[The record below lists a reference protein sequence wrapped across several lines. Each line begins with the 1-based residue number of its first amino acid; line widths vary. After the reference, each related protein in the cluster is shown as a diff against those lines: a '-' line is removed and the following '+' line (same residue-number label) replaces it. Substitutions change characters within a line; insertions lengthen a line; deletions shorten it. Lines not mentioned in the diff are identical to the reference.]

1 MPDSQARER
10 TALARQRSSLAFT
23 FIGALLMTH
32 TDAWL
37 GVAAGL
43 LVVAGGWSSRS
54 PRALAATTVL
64 AATCAALVVTV

>member
-1 MPDSQARER
+1 MPDTQARER

-32 TDAWL
+32 SHAWL

-43 LVVAGGWSSRS
+43 IVAAAGWSSHS
-54 PRALAATTVL
+54 PRALAATAVL
-64 AATCAALVVTV
+64 AAAFAALVLTV